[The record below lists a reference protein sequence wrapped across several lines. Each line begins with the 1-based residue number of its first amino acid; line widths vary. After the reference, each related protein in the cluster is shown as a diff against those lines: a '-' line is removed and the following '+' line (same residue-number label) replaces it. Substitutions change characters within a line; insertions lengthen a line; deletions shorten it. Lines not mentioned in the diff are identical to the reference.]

1 LHIGITFMLGLVSD
15 ERNSRG
21 RGILINLV
29 HDALHGLARHMYHT
43 LTSIYA
49 ALYKT
54 TTPLAFDWRKEDI
67 YELLGHDD
75 TLVKA
80 FDQIKAEI
88 SKLCKAT
95 PMTGV

>member
-1 LHIGITFMLGLVSD
+1 MSGLVSEEGTSR
-15 ERNSRG
+15 ERL
-21 RGILINLV
+21 ILIELV

-54 TTPLAFDWRKEDI
+54 TTPLAFDWRKEEI

-75 TLVKA
+75 FLVEA
-80 FDQIKAEI
+80 FDLIKAEI
-88 SKLCKAT
+88 SKLCK
-95 PMTGV
+95 